1 MRQRLLP
8 ACLAGLLLLAP
19 LESTFAAAPA
29 LTIEDRSLAT
39 RAALDA
45 LFSMEALVPEGA
57 APTPPPGFTDDADEA
72 ALIAFLARQKRRGAS
87 LDAYRQLG
95 TPLHHTIRA
104 GMHAT
109 ARWLLANGADPR
121 LRVRDTAEAP
131 TGFPPPDALGVAVAA
146 GAWKLVDTL
155 LHLPAYAALSPQEKA
170 RAIWPYALASASR
183 TAGL

>member
-19 LESTFAAAPA
+19 LESAFAAAPA

-72 ALIAFLARQKRRGAS
+72 ALCFS
-87 LDAYRQLG
+87 FS
-95 TPLHHTIRA
+95 TF
-104 GMHAT
+104 
-109 ARWLLANGADPR
+109 NN
-121 LRVRDTAEAP
+121 
-131 TGFPPPDALGVAVAA
+131 
-146 GAWKLVDTL
+146 
-155 LHLPAYAALSPQEKA
+155 S
-170 RAIWPYALASASR
+170 S
-183 TAGL
+183 